1 MALADI
7 AQKILAAVD
16 DQVKILEKELV
27 AQQKNL
33 DSEFVAKEKSALAE
47 LEQKTEKA
55 LTDVEQKIAAM
66 ARQENKK
73 ALLQAR
79 RNVLDQAMKSL
90 LEALRAADKGTKESI
105 YKKLLA
111 EVDGD
116 QGELR
121 VAPEDESIFKSLAKG
136 FSVKTDSHIKGGFM
150 LTLGGAEVDNTF
162 ENLVYSV
169 YRDDLEMYFADQL
182 KLVS

>member
-16 DQVKILEKELV
+16 DQVKVLEQDFV
-27 AQQKNL
+27 AQQKKL
-33 DSEFVAKEKSALAE
+33 DGKFADKEKSALAE

-55 LTDVEQKIAAM
+55 LTDVEQKISAM

-79 RNVLDQAMKSL
+79 RNVLDQAM
-90 LEALRAADKGTKESI
+90 EALLTALQGADKSAKESI

-111 EVDGD
+111 EVDSD

-121 VAPEDESIFKSLAKG
+121 VAPADEALFKSLAKG
-136 FSVKTDSHIKGGFM
+136 LSVKTDQHIKGGFM